1 MLHLN
6 FDYGMMPQKI
16 YHSHWNAQVWQKSG
30 PEADESTARGWS
42 RTWLKVS
49 EAVPRWQ
56 EGSNFICRWKE
67 DWNHGWFTSND
78 KVQYNR
84 VLKDQEKKSRT
95 SGLLRPYEGRCWWG
109 GSCCCWRGLKP
120 NDGDWMLT
128 FVFRKLWERMLL
140 PFSTK

>member
-6 FDYGMMPQKI
+6 VDYGMMAQKI
-16 YHSHWNAQVWQKSG
+16 YYSHWNAQVSQKSG
-30 PEADESTARGWS
+30 PEADESAAKGWS

-84 VLKDQEKKSRT
+84 VLKDQEKKAEHLVYYDHMK
-95 SGLLRPYEGRCWWG
+95 GGVDEVDLVVVDEG
-109 GSCCCWRGLKP
+109 
-120 NDGDWMLT
+120 
-128 FVFRKLWERMLL
+128 
-140 PFSTK
+140 